1 MKPDEFE
8 NQLQRQPIRAV
19 PTEWRAE
26 ILREANDSVAA
37 VGADVRRLK
46 LKNASNET
54 DQSLLTSAPTSWSR
68 EWLWPSP
75 QAWVGLAALWIAIAV
90 LHATSEPRSVNLAK
104 QTPKLSPEMETTLA
118 AQRRELAR
126 LLDNF
131 TEPTPAPKAGPPG
144 PRSENVSPPRV

>member
-8 NQLQRQPIRAV
+8 NQLQRQPLRAA
-19 PTEWRAE
+19 PSEWRAE
-26 ILREANDSVAA
+26 ILRQANDS
-37 VGADVRRLK
+37 VGADVRRLR
-46 LKNASNET
+46 LHGNEN
-54 DQSLLTSAPTSWSR
+54 QSLLTSAPTTWWR

-75 QAWVGLAALWIAIAV
+75 QAWAGLAAVWLVI
-90 LHATSEPRSVNLAK
+90 LGLNATTASRSTDMVK
-104 QTPKLSPEMETTLA
+104 QSPKPSPEMDASLA

-144 PRSENVSPPRV
+144 PRSDNVSPPRV